1 MSIELR
7 EHFVRLFECDAR
19 CTPLVIDALRRSRA
33 KIEEVGL
40 ASLEAPHEHAI
51 EIFCHMQAARRL
63 WLSRVEDSPA
73 DFPPDGVFP
82 VWPLEKA
89 ETEAH
94 EMDGLWARF
103 LAGLPADAVRRPV
116 RYACTEGK
124 PFVSTL
130 SDILTHVVN
139 HSSYHRGQIASLVAK
154 TGVRPPVTDFI
165 ALTRVGA

>member
-1 MSIELR
+1 MSMNLR

-19 CTPLVIDALRRSRA
+19 CTPLVIDSLRRSRA

-40 ASLEAPHEHAI
+40 ASLEAPHEHAV

-63 WLSRVEDSPA
+63 WLLRVQGSPA
-73 DFPPDGVFP
+73 DLPPDGVFP

-89 ETEAH
+89 EAEAL
-94 EMDGLWARF
+94 EMDALWAGF
-103 LAGLPADAVRRPV
+103 LRSLPAADVDRPV
-116 RYACTEGK
+116 RYTCTEGA
-124 PFVSTL
+124 PFISTL

-139 HSSYHRGQIASLVAK
+139 HSSYHRGQIALLVAK